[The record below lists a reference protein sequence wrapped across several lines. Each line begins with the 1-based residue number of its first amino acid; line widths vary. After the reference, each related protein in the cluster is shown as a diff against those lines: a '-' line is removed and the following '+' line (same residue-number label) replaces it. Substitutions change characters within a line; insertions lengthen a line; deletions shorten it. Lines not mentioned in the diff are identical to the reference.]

1 MQSLQNVITYDTQV
15 KTALNVCLPKP
26 RKGVKESG
34 RVHFFG
40 ALLQVARRGG
50 EGNWIGDSS
59 SADSEKMLSVGR
71 KKRKSIFTAFITN
84 CDSNLLQ
91 KGVSFLR
98 DRGLICI
105 GCLCENGKNVGSW
118 EMDVLRV

>member
-1 MQSLQNVITYDTQV
+1 MYVFQNL
-15 KTALNVCLPKP
+15 A
-26 RKGVKESG
+26 KGSKK
-34 RVHFFG
+34 
-40 ALLQVARRGG
+40 VAGCIFLEPSSKWRGG
-50 EGNWIGDSS
+50 KGNWIGDSS